1 MTKEE
6 FKNAILEEAVSCGI
20 TVTVKE
26 TGFFSPEIF
35 IWGTPDRDIVNKF
48 WGKVD
53 KLRLLLDNETTE
65 QKTNEQAT
73 AADKAKKLVYG
84 DRNLDY
90 GSPLQDYQRT
100 SAVWSGLLI
109 HKLKPGEKIE
119 PQEAVM
125 MMAAM
130 KLCREFTKHKED
142 NIVDAIGYNL
152 CLEWIIKD
160 IEKLQKNEKSA

>member
-1 MTKEE
+1 MLLRQIKTMT
-6 FKNAILEEAVSCGI
+6 
-20 TVTVKE
+20 TQ
-26 TGFFSPEIF
+26 PE
-35 IWGTPDRDIVNKF
+35 
-48 WGKVD
+48 
-53 KLRLLLDNETTE
+53 
-65 QKTNEQAT
+65 T
-73 AADKAKKLVYG
+73 AADKAKALVYG

-109 HKLKPGEKIE
+109 HKLKPGETIT

-125 MMAAM
+125 MMAAL

-142 NIVDAIGYNL
+142 NIVDSIGYNL

-160 IEKLQKNEKSA
+160 IEKTQKSEKSA